1 MVPHMWPWARLL
13 PALASL
19 SSFVGVEGGW
29 SFLQG
34 CEMPGLQVQ
43 GQGLPPTS
51 L

>member
-1 MVPHMWPWARLL
+1 MVSHMWPCAYLL
-13 PALASL
+13 PPLASL

-43 GQGLPPTS
+43 GQGLPTTA